1 MLGDA
6 REVRVRG
13 QQAKLVTD
21 AELRQ
26 DRVDGAYLEAAAAR
40 PIPELR
46 GLEVVVAIG
55 SQEGEGAEPRDDG
68 LLVARAAEALEELL
82 VDEAGGDEELAVRER
97 SFQGADL
104 GRRGGGIAAKREGPD
119 ARVHEERQARER
131 SRL

>member
-1 MLGDA
+1 MQSWAKIASMVPTWRPRRRA
-6 REVRVRG
+6 RF
-13 QQAKLVTD
+13 A
-21 AELRQ
+21 
-26 DRVDGAYLEAAAAR
+26 
-40 PIPELR
+40 ELR

-82 VDEAGGDEELAVRER
+82 VDEACRDDELAVRER
-97 SFQGADL
+97 SFEGADL
-104 GRRGGGIAAKREGPD
+104 GRRSGGIAAKREGPD